1 MPEATFLSDG
11 DRERVFAGA
20 RRIAGPR
27 GTLLLEQ
34 GSRKHEL
41 FLIRKGYVR
50 VERRPQFRLTDT
62 SLTALR
68 APGVPDAVVERLGS
82 LQDQEFDSADDLQR
96 ELGRVLAPEEAAR
109 HGPAAIDQ
117 ARPANRPGV
126 AVARLG
132 PDEVFGE
139 MSYLEDSGATAS
151 VVAEEDVEVDMVEGA
166 AVTSL
171 LSSDPAL
178 AARYYRS
185 LAVVMAHRLRNTT
198 QSLALLREQT
208 RVGRVGEARAEQLA
222 EHLVP
227 QPVRAIVERFK
238 NDMQSLA
245 ARLRDA
251 RTAETAAQQA
261 QRDLDGG
268 CAALLE
274 ALRTHTG
281 DQDLLAIGYDDALSF
296 RDTDQLAAGVGGYI
310 VRETFPI
317 LMTSAAMARC
327 YAKPHGHAEDRET
340 LQRMYEDRPEGD
352 PPLGPYLDRWFLSRP
367 VCRARRDSRQR
378 MTALIQE
385 VAGAAGDRAV
395 RITSLVCGTADEL
408 FDVPAT
414 AAAAIFATC
423 IGDDPEAL
431 RALTE
436 IAANQGRHITFL
448 QADVAGLARGLGR
461 VDLGPQRLI
470 YGLGLC
476 DYLSDEQLAGKE
488 PDRSLLNWLYEHV
501 QPGGWLALDN
511 LSATN
516 PDLQFMEYV
525 LEWRV
530 NARSDERWR
539 ELLSASRFRGA
550 PLKVHK
556 DDAGLF
562 LVVGRV

>member
-1 MPEATFLSDG
+1 
-11 DRERVFAGA
+11 
-20 RRIAGPR
+20 
-27 GTLLLEQ
+27 
-34 GSRKHEL
+34 
-41 FLIRKGYVR
+41 
-50 VERRPQFRLTDT
+50 
-62 SLTALR
+62 
-68 APGVPDAVVERLGS
+68 VPDAVVERLGS
-82 LQDQEFDSADDLQR
+82 LQDQDFDSADDLLR
-96 ELGRVLAPEEAAR
+96 ELGRVLSLEEAAR

-117 ARPANRPGV
+117 ARPAERPGV

-151 VVAEEDVEVDMVEGA
+151 VIAEEDVEVDVVEGPA
-166 AVTSL
+166 ITSL
-171 LSSDPAL
+171 LGSDPVL
-178 AARYYRS
+178 AGRFYRS
-185 LAVVMAHRLRNTT
+185 LAILMAHRLRNTT

-208 RVGRVGEARAEQLA
+208 CVGRLGEDRAEQLA

-227 QPVRAIVERFK
+227 QHVRAIVERFK
-238 NDMQSLA
+238 SDMQSLA
-245 ARLRDA
+245 GRLRDA
-251 RTAETAAQQA
+251 RTAETAAHQA
-261 QRDLDGG
+261 QRDVDGA

-281 DQDLLAIGYDDALSF
+281 EQDLLAIGYDDALSF

-317 LMTSAAMARC
+317 LMTSATMARC

-352 PPLGPYLDRWFLSRP
+352 PPLGPFLDRWFLSRP
-367 VCRARRDSRQR
+367 VCRARRESRQR
-378 MTALIQE
+378 MTPLIQE
-385 VAGAAGDRAV
+385 VAGAARDGPV

-414 AAAAIFATC
+414 AAAAIYTTC
-423 IGDDPEAL
+423 IGDDSEAL
-431 RALTE
+431 RTLTE
-436 IAANQGRHITFL
+436 IAANQSRHITFL

-488 PDRSLLNWLYEHV
+488 PDRSRSLLNWLYEHLM
-501 QPGGWLALDN
+501 PGGWLALDN

-516 PDLQFMEYV
+516 PDLQFMEYI

-530 NARSDERWR
+530 NARSEERWR
-539 ELLSASRFRGA
+539 ELLNGSRFRGA

-556 DDAGLF
+556 DDARLF